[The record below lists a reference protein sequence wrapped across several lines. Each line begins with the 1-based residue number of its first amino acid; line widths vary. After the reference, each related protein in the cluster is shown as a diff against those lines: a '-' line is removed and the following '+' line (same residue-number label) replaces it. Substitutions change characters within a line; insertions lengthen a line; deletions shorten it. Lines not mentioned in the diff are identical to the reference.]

1 MRASPPESAAR
12 FERLAPIGSGGAA
25 TVWKAL
31 DRRTGAHVA
40 LKVLHAHLRT
50 DSVVCAR
57 FRREVE
63 IGQALSHPAFVK
75 VFDLCE
81 EGDTLAFPME
91 LLEGRTLKE
100 RIYADGPLPVDEVRR
115 IARACLEGLAF
126 AHQQGVVHRDFKPQN
141 VFLCASGEV
150 RLLDFGFAH
159 TNAAAGLTTKSVV
172 LCTPDYAPPEIVG
185 GSAVDGRA
193 DLYSLGASLFEALTG
208 QVPFRGASSFELLRQ
223 HLTAAPPRVRSLAPE
238 VPAAL
243 DALVAR
249 LLEKKPED
257 RFPTASA
264 VLSQL
269 DLAEA
274 PLALRP
280 AECCPACGEPRAANW
295 PVCPSCGAAADGTAT
310 AGDFMVILTRPP
322 GKGGP
327 ARVAE
332 ALNSVGAEP
341 AADLPDEEL
350 SNVPAMLLKNVSEP
364 LGRLLRDRCR
374 ARDLQVELRSTRE
387 GNSDLLRGTNTAA
400 LTYWLV
406 LFLPWAAVLGAGV
419 WYVTQAGGPTGLTLG
434 LLCGWGVAG
443 PAAAFLA
450 HKKAHLLIPSLGRV
464 RTLERAS
471 AVPQG
476 VLDAWHRARARVQ
489 DAALKG
495 TLVRL
500 FERALTI
507 ASLHQ
512 SAAPAV
518 QLLFDESRDAAM
530 RLVEQACALAVA
542 AQEQRERLALL
553 DEPRHLTELEA
564 LRSRRATATG
574 STEALDAAIA
584 AHEEAVR
591 EAGALEASWTATSHR
606 LLAVASALELT
617 SVQLAAA
624 GVAEPTG
631 TSVEVKRLL
640 EEGAFA
646 ARAARDL
653 SRDPG

>member
-1 MRASPPESAAR
+1 MWR
-12 FERLAPIGSGGAA
+12 
-25 TVWKAL
+25 AL
-31 DRRTGAHVA
+31 DRESGEERA
-40 LKVLHAHLRT
+40 LKVLHPHLRADT
-50 DSVVCAR
+50 VVCAR

-63 IGQALSHPAFVK
+63 IGRALTHPAFVK
-75 VFDLCE
+75 VYALWEDDE
-81 EGDTLAFPME
+81 ALAFPME

-100 RIYADGPLPVDEVRR
+100 RIQAEGPLPVDEVRR

-141 VFLCASGEV
+141 VFLCRSGEV

-185 GSAVDGRA
+185 GSSVDARA
-193 DLYSLGASLFEALTG
+193 DLYSLGATLFEALTG
-208 QVPFRGASSFELLRQ
+208 QVPFRGSSPFELLRQ
-223 HLTAAPPRVRSLAPE
+223 HLTSPPPRVRSLAPQA
-238 VPAAL
+238 PAAL

-257 RFPTASA
+257 RFPTAAA

-269 DLAEA
+269 DTAEA

-280 AECCPACGEPRAANW
+280 AECCPACGEPRAATW
-295 PVCPSCGAAADGTAT
+295 PVCPSCGATADGAAT

-322 GKGGP
+322 GRQGP
-327 ARVAE
+327 ERVAE
-332 ALNSVGAEP
+332 ALRSVGAEP
-341 AADLPDEEL
+341 AAEL
-350 SNVPAMLLKNVSEP
+350 TDAELKAVPVLLLKGVSEP
-364 LGRLLRDRCR
+364 LGRLLRDRAR
-374 ARDLQVELRSTRE
+374 ARDLEVELRSVRE

-400 LTYWLV
+400 LTWWLT
-406 LFLPWAAVLGAGV
+406 LFLPWAGVLGYGV
-419 WYVTQAGGPTGLTLG
+419 WFAVEEKGLSGLQLG
-434 LLCGWGVAG
+434 LLAAWGLLG
-443 PAAAFLA
+443 PLAAWAT
-450 HKKAHLLIPSLGRV
+450 HQKAHLFIPAVGRV
-464 RTLERAS
+464 RTADRAR

-507 ASLHQ
+507 SSLHQ
-512 SAAPAV
+512 TSAPAV
-518 QLLFDESRDAAM
+518 QLLFDEARDGAM
-530 RLVEQACALAVA
+530 RLVEQACALAIS

-553 DEPRHLTELEA
+553 DEPRHLAELEA
-564 LRSRRATATG
+564 LRSRRAQSG
-574 STEALDAAIA
+574 STEALEQAIA
-584 AHEEAVR
+584 AHEAAVR

-624 GVAEPTG
+624 GVSEPTG
-631 TSVEVKRLL
+631 TSVQVKRLL
-640 EEGAFA
+640 DEGAFA
-646 ARAARDL
+646 AQAAREVL
-653 SRDPG
+653 KES